1 MLFTGVR
8 RSLQLRKPSFITR
21 QRVER
26 SGIYRVV
33 HEPKHVAAHEITF
46 VEGDRFPLCREKLC
60 HPRFILIREAPI
72 ASAHGSL
79 KEP

>member
-1 MLFTGVR
+1 MLFTGMP
-8 RSLQLRKPSFITR
+8 RSFQLRRPSFVTR

-33 HEPKHVAAHEITF
+33 HEPRHVAAHEITV

-60 HPRFILIREAPI
+60 HPRFILVREAPLVR
-72 ASAHGSL
+72 AHEVLKGS
-79 KEP
+79 